1 MAPEH
6 SQLLLWRPPH
16 CKPILFFIREIIQ
29 EKVHL
34 REIVFHLILL
44 AILGGKCLLA
54 HHLFFGFSLLL
65 LELFELLG
73 VGEPLVNG
81 DGVIVASTYKGL
93 LISREVGHLCLCCH
107 IFILLDLFSV
117 VHLSQFVLER
127 SGSLLVVL
135 VIWHEPWVFQIGL
148 FINVGNIVID
158 SGLGCLK
165 VLFGL
170 LARNILEHLFALDVL
185 SAVVEVEDI
194 ETDVIEGRSRWHIL
208 LIEQA
213 IQTIKRLDRLRCRL
227 LYSTELLKHIRH
239 RILLQLLIRLLKAK
253 VKMQMFRLPSR
264 I

>member
-1 MAPEH
+1 M
-6 SQLLLWRPPH
+6 
-16 CKPILFFIREIIQ
+16 
-29 EKVHL
+29 
-34 REIVFHLILL
+34 
-44 AILGGKCLLA
+44 
-54 HHLFFGFSLLL
+54 
-65 LELFELLG
+65 FELLG

-81 DGVIVASTYKGL
+81 DGVVIASTYKGL
-93 LISREVGHLCLCCH
+93 LISGEVGHLCLC
-107 IFILLDLFSV
+107 FDVFSLLDLFSV
-117 VHLSQFVLER
+117 VHLSQFVLVQY
-127 SGSLLVVL
+127 GSLAVVL
-135 VIWHEPWVFQIGL
+135 FIWHEPWVFQIGL

-170 LARNILEHLFALDVL
+170 LARNILKYLFALDVL

-208 LIEQA
+208 LVEQA

-227 LYSTELLKHIRH
+227 LYSTELLKRS
-239 RILLQLLIRLLKAK
+239 ILLELLIRFLKAK

>member
-1 MAPEH
+1 
-6 SQLLLWRPPH
+6 
-16 CKPILFFIREIIQ
+16 
-29 EKVHL
+29 
-34 REIVFHLILL
+34 
-44 AILGGKCLLA
+44 
-54 HHLFFGFSLLL
+54 
-65 LELFELLG
+65 LFELLG

-81 DGVIVASTYKGL
+81 DSVIVASADKGL
-93 LISREVGHLCLCCH
+93 LISGEVGHLCLRFH

-117 VHLSQFVLER
+117 VHLSQFVLVQY
-127 SGSLLVVL
+127 GSLAVVL
-135 VIWHEPWVFQIGL
+135 FIWHEPWVFQIGL

-227 LYSTELLKHIRH
+227 LYSTELFIYHLLSLKRS
-239 RILLQLLIRLLKAK
+239 ILLQLLIRLLKAK

>member
-1 MAPEH
+1 M
-6 SQLLLWRPPH
+6 
-16 CKPILFFIREIIQ
+16 
-29 EKVHL
+29 
-34 REIVFHLILL
+34 
-44 AILGGKCLLA
+44 
-54 HHLFFGFSLLL
+54 
-65 LELFELLG
+65 FELLG

-81 DGVIVASTYKGL
+81 DSVIVASTYKGL
-93 LISREVGHLCLCCH
+93 LISGEVGHLCLCFD

-117 VHLSQFVLER
+117 VHLSQFVLVQY
-127 SGSLLVVL
+127 GSLAVVL
-135 VIWHEPWVFQIGL
+135 FIWHEPWVFQIGL

-227 LYSTELLKHIRH
+227 LYSTELFIYHLLSLKRS
-239 RILLQLLIRLLKAK
+239 ILLQLLIRLLKAK

>member
-1 MAPEH
+1 
-6 SQLLLWRPPH
+6 
-16 CKPILFFIREIIQ
+16 
-29 EKVHL
+29 
-34 REIVFHLILL
+34 
-44 AILGGKCLLA
+44 
-54 HHLFFGFSLLL
+54 
-65 LELFELLG
+65 LFELLG

-81 DGVIVASTYKGL
+81 DSVIVASTYKGL
-93 LISREVGHLCLCCH
+93 LISGEVGHLCLCFD

-117 VHLSQFVLER
+117 VHLSQFVLVQY
-127 SGSLLVVL
+127 GSLAVVL
-135 VIWHEPWVFQIGL
+135 FIWHEPWVFQIGL

-227 LYSTELLKHIRH
+227 LYSTELFIYHLLSLKRS
-239 RILLQLLIRLLKAK
+239 ILLQLLIRLLKAK

>member
-1 MAPEH
+1 M
-6 SQLLLWRPPH
+6 
-16 CKPILFFIREIIQ
+16 
-29 EKVHL
+29 
-34 REIVFHLILL
+34 
-44 AILGGKCLLA
+44 
-54 HHLFFGFSLLL
+54 
-65 LELFELLG
+65 FELLG
-73 VGEPLVNG
+73 VSEPLVNG
-81 DGVIVASTYKGL
+81 DSVIVASTYKGL
-93 LISREVGHLCLCCH
+93 LISGEVGHLCLCFD

-117 VHLSQFVLER
+117 VHLSQFVLVQY
-127 SGSLLVVL
+127 GSLAVVL
-135 VIWHEPWVFQIGL
+135 FIWHEPWVFQIGL

-227 LYSTELLKHIRH
+227 LYSTELFIYHLLSLKRS
-239 RILLQLLIRLLKAK
+239 ILLQLLIRLLKAK

>member
-1 MAPEH
+1 M
-6 SQLLLWRPPH
+6 
-16 CKPILFFIREIIQ
+16 
-29 EKVHL
+29 
-34 REIVFHLILL
+34 
-44 AILGGKCLLA
+44 
-54 HHLFFGFSLLL
+54 
-65 LELFELLG
+65 FELLG

-81 DGVIVASTYKGL
+81 DSVIVASTYKGL
-93 LISREVGHLCLCCH
+93 LISGEVGHLCLCFD

-117 VHLSQFVLER
+117 VHLSQFVLVQY
-127 SGSLLVVL
+127 GSLAVVL
-135 VIWHEPWVFQIGL
+135 FIWHEPWVFQIGL
-148 FINVGNIVID
+148 FINVGNVVID
-158 SGLGCLK
+158 SGLGRLK

-170 LARNILEHLFALDVL
+170 LARNILEYLFALDVL

-227 LYSTELLKHIRH
+227 LYSTELFIYHLLSLKRS
-239 RILLQLLIRLLKAK
+239 ILLQLLIRLLKAK

>member
-1 MAPEH
+1 M
-6 SQLLLWRPPH
+6 
-16 CKPILFFIREIIQ
+16 
-29 EKVHL
+29 
-34 REIVFHLILL
+34 
-44 AILGGKCLLA
+44 
-54 HHLFFGFSLLL
+54 
-65 LELFELLG
+65 FELLG

-81 DGVIVASTYKGL
+81 DGVVIASTYKGL
-93 LISREVGHLCLCCH
+93 LISGEVGHLCLC
-107 IFILLDLFSV
+107 FDVFSLLDLFSV
-117 VHLSQFVLER
+117 IHLSQFVLVQY
-127 SGSLLVVL
+127 GSLAVVL
-135 VIWHEPWVFQIGL
+135 FIWHEPWVFQIGL

-170 LARNILEHLFALDVL
+170 LARNILKHLFALDVL

-208 LIEQA
+208 LVEQA

-227 LYSTELLKHIRH
+227 LYSTELLKRS
-239 RILLQLLIRLLKAK
+239 ILLELLIRFLKAK

>member
-1 MAPEH
+1 
-6 SQLLLWRPPH
+6 
-16 CKPILFFIREIIQ
+16 
-29 EKVHL
+29 
-34 REIVFHLILL
+34 
-44 AILGGKCLLA
+44 
-54 HHLFFGFSLLL
+54 
-65 LELFELLG
+65 LFELLG

-93 LISREVGHLCLCCH
+93 LISGEVGHLCLCFH
-107 IFILLDLFSV
+107 ICILLQLFSV
-117 VHLSQFVLER
+117 LHLSQF
-127 SGSLLVVL
+127 GLVHL
-135 VIWHEPWVFQIGL
+135 DIALFGILFIWHEPWVFQIRV

-185 SAVVEVEDI
+185 SAIVEVEDI

-227 LYSTELLKHIRH
+227 LYSIELLKRT
-239 RILLQLLIRLLKAK
+239 ILLQLLIRLLKAK
-253 VKMQMFRLPSR
+253 VKMQMFGLPCR

>member
-1 MAPEH
+1 
-6 SQLLLWRPPH
+6 
-16 CKPILFFIREIIQ
+16 
-29 EKVHL
+29 
-34 REIVFHLILL
+34 
-44 AILGGKCLLA
+44 
-54 HHLFFGFSLLL
+54 
-65 LELFELLG
+65 LFELLG

-81 DGVIVASTYKGL
+81 DSVIVASTYKGL
-93 LISREVGHLCLCCH
+93 LISGEVGHLCLCFD

-117 VHLSQFVLER
+117 VHLSQFVLVQY
-127 SGSLLVVL
+127 GSLAVVL
-135 VIWHEPWVFQIGL
+135 FIWHEPWVFQIGL

-170 LARNILEHLFALDVL
+170 LARNILENLFALDVL

-227 LYSTELLKHIRH
+227 LYSTELFIYHLLSLKRS
-239 RILLQLLIRLLKAK
+239 ILLQLLIRLLKAK

>member
-1 MAPEH
+1 MAPKH
-6 SQLLLWRPPH
+6 SQLLLWRPLD
-16 CKPILFFIREIIQ
+16 CKPVLFFIGEVIQ

-34 REIVFHLILL
+34 CEIVFHLILL
-44 AILGGKCLLA
+44 AILGGKRLLA

-81 DGVIVASTYKGL
+81 DSVVVASTDKGL
-93 LISREVGHLCLCCH
+93 LISGEVGHLRLGFH

-117 VHLSQFVLER
+117 VHLSQFVLVQY
-127 SGSLLVVL
+127 GSLAVVL

-185 SAVVEVEDI
+185 SAVVEVEDV
-194 ETDVIEGRSRWHIL
+194 EADVIEGRSRWHIL
-208 LIEQA
+208 LI
-213 IQTIKRLDRLRCRL
+213 
-227 LYSTELLKHIRH
+227 
-239 RILLQLLIRLLKAK
+239 
-253 VKMQMFRLPSR
+253 LPV
-264 I
+264 III